1 MSIFTHIAAGLL
13 QNASLTGQN
22 IGDNTISAPR
32 NNICNEGW
40 VHMFK
45 SLPSNTSLRNLNV
58 IHSKLETKV
67 TVTLAEMLSCNKS
80 LTELNL
86 KGISPRLD
94 SDR

>member
-1 MSIFTHIAAGLL
+1 
-13 QNASLTGQN
+13 
-22 IGDNTISAPR
+22 
-32 NNICNEGW
+32 
-40 VHMFK
+40 MFK